1 MKPFCKRCFLNEI
14 DEDMYK
20 GIYEYISSLSEDI
33 KTEGKAYA
41 ERLAICRQCDSLIGG
56 TCIKCGCFAEVRAAK
71 KIMHCPS
78 EEHLW

>member
-33 KTEGKAYA
+33 RTEEKEYA
-41 ERLAICRQCDSLIGG
+41 TRLSTCRQCDSLMEG
-56 TCIKCGCFAEVRAAK
+56 TCVKCGCFAEVRAAK
-71 KIMHCPS
+71 KNMHCPS
-78 EEHLW
+78 EEHFW